1 MFRLIAVAFA
11 LTLAASAQAMPVTPL
26 HQSDSMVTQVREA
39 CGAGR
44 VRINGVCVAPEPP
57 SAMCAEKFAGAR
69 SGVEVAAFST
79 TPPN

>member
-1 MFRLIAVAFA
+1 MIRLIAVAFA

-44 VRINGVCVAPEPP
+44 VRINGVCVARTTRRQVRR
-57 SAMCAEKFAGAR
+57 CARWNG
-69 SGVEVAAFST
+69 GTCVHWY
-79 TPPN
+79 